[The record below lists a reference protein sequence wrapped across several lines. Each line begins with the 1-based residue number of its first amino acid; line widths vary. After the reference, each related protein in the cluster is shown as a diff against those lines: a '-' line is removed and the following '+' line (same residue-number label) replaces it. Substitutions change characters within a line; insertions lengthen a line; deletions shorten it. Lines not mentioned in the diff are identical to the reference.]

1 MNHETLPHHPVRA
14 GYDRLLQLPTWRLLL
29 RPRSWRFVRSNF
41 DSRGRVVRSRRDL
54 GSARAFYASLSSG
67 DEALKAYSPPYGP
80 LLRAFSFLVGFH
92 YSFWPGKMQGREHI
106 ADRNAL
112 HPSEPIL

>member
-54 GSARAFYASLSSG
+54 GSARAFYASLGSG
-67 DEALKAYSPPYGP
+67 GEALKAYSPSYGP
-80 LLRAFSFLVGFH
+80 LRRAFSFLVGFH

-106 ADRNAL
+106 ADRNAP